1 MDHKADVTIL
11 SEANHDVAA
20 SKSLN
25 CIETIFKNYR
35 VESKPVNGTSN
46 SRILLIINKD
56 IEYERLKD
64 LESNINSSIVI
75 KIPQSPRKN
84 TLIVGTYRQWKGVG
98 STLSHCSYSI
108 IDQVH

>member
-1 MDHKADVTIL
+1 MWLKISRFSNSKLYDIDQELLETIMDHKTDVTIL

-64 LESNINSSIVI
+64 
-75 KIPQSPRKN
+75 
-84 TLIVGTYRQWKGVG
+84 
-98 STLSHCSYSI
+98 CSCKKPI
-108 IDQVH
+108 QT